1 MTSGGV
7 CPTIQGHRDVAAS
20 NLFTE
25 LNFNKTMY
33 LSENRRK
40 MKKTI
45 SLGSILS
52 LALLMTFSAV
62 NPAWSVTQD
71 GNMVVLNPGGG
82 KLPDGSDGIRI
93 HINDFK
99 SNTGRSRQLGS
110 DQIYFT
116 DKTNW
121 VGSGVGPTLA
131 IGKDGAWDVL
141 GNSGLHTEL
150 GIDGE
155 GLRTFT
161 FMKSSGATGAFQE
174 VAAGIRD
181 DEVTY
186 AATTGSAGV
195 TFLYRAF
202 SEYRY
207 EITRKITYT
216 FPNTYYDEEWTVTIP
231 AGHPADKEVKLFV
244 GGNTGPGGSDTGT
257 GLLREA
263 DGLKTIYSSSPD
275 SGQFI
280 AYSELD
286 ANSKW
291 TRYFSGAFG
300 SNVEIIPGEA
310 GSNDIITEINEAT
323 HNTELHVQWSLGST
337 PGTFTKSMRTTVGL
351 NANIPAAPLDI
362 RPLDLDLSLDATVGE
377 IVPGGQVRLQGGG
390 LIANS
395 PLSLVMRSTPVD
407 IPLNGRTADRSGNF
421 DFLAT
426 LPASISAGVHSLTL
440 TGTKPDGN
448 PIDDVL
454 YFEIDAAGKLLW
466 SQADTP
472 KAAPAAAAPAAPAAA
487 APAAAA
493 PAAPAALAK
502 TGTDSWETMS
512 LLAYALVIAGYGL
525 SKLAPRLEEEAY

>member
-195 TFLYRAF
+195 TFLYRAS

-472 KAAPAAAAPAAPAAA
+472 KAAPAAAAPAAPAA
-487 APAAAA
+487 
-493 PAAPAALAK
+493 LAK